1 MYTLRSISF
10 NIHGRQA
17 NTTEEKAFAPEH
29 RGRRPPATKMS
40 PDFSWRDWESRMIMR
55 SDKSPPGQ
63 GEGVIHPCGGFA
75 RDGARASKPEWPN
88 LVPIFYGHHDLS
100 TLLLGTVPTKRS
112 ELVDTVK
119 PTSS

>member
-17 NTTEEKAFAPEH
+17 NATEEKAFAPEH

-40 PDFSWRDWESRMIMR
+40 PDFSWRDGESRMITR
-55 SDKSPPGQ
+55 SGKSLPGQ
-63 GEGVIHPCGGFA
+63 GEGVVHPCGGFA
-75 RDGARASKPEWPN
+75 RPN
-88 LVPIFYGHHDLS
+88 LVPIFHGHHDLS
-100 TLLLGTVPTKRS
+100 SLLLGKVPNKRN
-112 ELVDTVK
+112 ELVDTVE